1 MRYPCCGRRSILLSI
16 LFGGRDKTFFTL
28 LRQQAEAVHAGA
40 TALRAFFD
48 EFGTGQSQHS
58 GAVRGVERRGD
69 ELERTIV
76 DRLNKVFLTPLDR
89 EDIYAISNKLESI
102 LDILEGVA
110 NRVELY
116 AIAALTPEILAIAD
130 QLTVETAALVDV
142 VGALE
147 SLKSS
152 KVAEAAQRLKAI
164 ESDVDKS
171 YREGVARLFKTPDF
185 PPLEVLK
192 LKEILER
199 LEEAS
204 DHCEDVTALVEGI
217 IIKHV

>member
-1 MRYPCCGRRSILLSI
+1 M
-16 LFGGRDKTFFTL
+16 
-28 LRQQAEAVHAGA
+28 HAGA
-40 TALRAFFD
+40 SALRAFFD
-48 EFGTGQSQHS
+48 DFGS
-58 GAVRGVERRGD
+58 GEGRNASTLRGFERQGD
-69 ELERTIV
+69 ELERTII

-116 AIAALTPEILAIAD
+116 AIAALTPEILAMAD

-152 KVAEAAQRLKAI
+152 KVAEAAQHLKAI
-164 ESDVDKS
+164 EADVDRS